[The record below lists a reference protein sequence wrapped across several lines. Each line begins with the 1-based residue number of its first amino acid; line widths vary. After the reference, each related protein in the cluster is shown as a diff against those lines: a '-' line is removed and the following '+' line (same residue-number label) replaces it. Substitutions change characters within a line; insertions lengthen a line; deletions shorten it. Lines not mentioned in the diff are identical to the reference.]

1 MSDTYL
7 IKGGNVMRS
16 KKGGSNMDL
25 EKWLEGAAKWILP
38 FFGFLFIAK
47 EIFGLYFSL
56 GFAF

>member
-1 MSDTYL
+1 MLCYYK
-7 IKGGNVMRS
+7 INMR
-16 KKGGSNMDL
+16 KKDNMDL
-25 EKWLEGAAKWILP
+25 DKWLADAAKWILP